1 VRRFITHK
9 TKSLVSLAN
18 RKPLASVRLPNT
30 LESGCFHDAKICK
43 TEEVQKNSNL
53 NEKSVLLV
61 WQPFRKFCQTN
72 KKSEKLKE
80 DLDKILDEI
89 DEILSEDSEE
99 FVENYIQGSG
109 Q

>member
-1 VRRFITHK
+1 MPSTERKQERK
-9 TKSLVSLAN
+9 QKVS
-18 RKPLASVRLPNT
+18 
-30 LESGCFHDAKICK
+30 K

-53 NEKSVLLV
+53 NE
-61 WQPFRKFCQTN
+61 
-72 KKSEKLKE
+72 KSEKLKE